1 MIFSRHT
8 PMFLLVIVVYLLSCS
23 HLRDSSQIADMIPHD
38 DLRRSTILDSS
49 PVAGASVLHASELRS
64 RTHHFLQKCG
74 ETQIVWEGD
83 SVMTNYV
90 PKALDNPGTP
100 NYRYKA
106 DFRTVADSFYVKI
119 RCIQLGKFAFDG
131 AYNARVAARYIE
143 TGDDRY
149 LELMKP

>member
-1 MIFSRHT
+1 
-8 PMFLLVIVVYLLSCS
+8 
-23 HLRDSSQIADMIPHD
+23 
-38 DLRRSTILDSS
+38 
-49 PVAGASVLHASELRS
+49 
-64 RTHHFLQKCG
+64 
-74 ETQIVWEGD
+74 
-83 SVMTNYV
+83 MTNYV
-90 PKALDNPGTP
+90 PKALENPGTP

-106 DFRTVADSFYVKI
+106 DFRTVADSFFVII